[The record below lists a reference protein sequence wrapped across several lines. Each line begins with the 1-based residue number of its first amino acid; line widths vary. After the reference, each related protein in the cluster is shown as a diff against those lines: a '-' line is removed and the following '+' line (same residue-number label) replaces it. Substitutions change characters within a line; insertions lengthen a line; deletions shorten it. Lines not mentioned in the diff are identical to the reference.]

1 MNSPPPALAP
11 EESMG
16 GDDKRPAG
24 EEAERPSEAAGGAVR
39 STLGPDGAPFESCLP
54 PLPKNLSPAT
64 AWKDVCEMA
73 KAMARVTPDVG
84 FKRTCDILSEEE
96 FLRARLTRVS
106 NLIGFCHPPTPAAP
120 DPRGLR
126 KHSVCLPQVSPLLP
140 CDTPATCFAT
150 SPNGVALCGLP
161 ALPFSSYCSACI
173 LHDAE
178 QVNATS

>member
-106 NLIGFCHPPTPAAP
+106 NLIGFCHPPTCPLSRWVLRLFSPRVDSAACAI
-120 DPRGLR
+120 
-126 KHSVCLPQVSPLLP
+126 VCAHL
-140 CDTPATCFAT
+140 AFA
-150 SPNGVALCGLP
+150 
-161 ALPFSSYCSACI
+161 
-173 LHDAE
+173 
-178 QVNATS
+178 